1 MPPSPPPPLDPTVV
15 ALLRTTEFGPPP
27 SGAKGRVRNQLQL
40 AGVVGAM
47 RQSADALA
55 TSTVPHASRAP
66 QNSAWRTLF
75 ERARSWRGLLA
86 GQGALTLLVGM
97 AMATA
102 ATLLSLHRRP
112 TLQAAQRVRQEE
124 IVRSL
129 PNTFLDTVVR
139 DRLHAAPAVSAPPL
153 VEPRPAA
160 SSLKRS
166 GVVET
171 LGYEQRLLARARAAL
186 GRGELDAATQEL
198 DRHAR
203 LFANGNLKEERE
215 ALRIVTLAQQG
226 NLTTA
231 RERAARFRRAY
242 PRSIQMST
250 VDGAVAERP

>member
-1 MPPSPPPPLDPTVV
+1 M
-15 ALLRTTEFGPPP
+15 
-27 SGAKGRVRNQLQL
+27 
-40 AGVVGAM
+40 AGKAI
-47 RQSADALA
+47 L
-55 TSTVPHASRAP
+55 T
-66 QNSAWRTLF
+66 
-75 ERARSWRGLLA
+75 LLA
-86 GQGALTLLVGM
+86 GT

-102 ATLLSLHRRP
+102 ATFLSRHLSP

-129 PNTFLDTVVR
+129 PSAFLDTVVR
-139 DRLHAAPAVSAPPL
+139 DELESGPAASAPSS
-153 VEPRPAA
+153 VEPRPAPPN
-160 SSLKRS
+160 LKRA

-171 LGYEQRLLARARAAL
+171 LGYEQRLLARARGAL
-186 GRGELDAATQEL
+186 GRGELEAATQEL

-203 LFANGNLKEERE
+203 LFPNGSLKEERE

-226 NLTTA
+226 NLTAA